1 YEGKLELV
9 YRTGLPMDD
18 LLKEVTAL
26 PGGSIVFYLHVM
38 RDGSGNAFT
47 PAEVAERVAA
57 AANAPVYGHIDSYLG
72 RGIVGGR
79 LLSFEAEGKHAA
91 LLVSRILAGA
101 SPETIPVTGASE
113 NAYVFDWRQL
123 RRWDISEEKL
133 PPGSVV
139 RFRQPTFWDV
149 YRWRIMAVAALCA
162 IEALLICALL
172 GQMVYRRRAE
182 QRFRQ
187 AIDAAPSGMIMV
199 GEDGRI
205 VLA

>member
-57 AANAPVYGHIDSYLG
+57 VANAPVYGHIDSYLG

-79 LLSFEAEGKHAA
+79 LLSFEAEGKNAA
-91 LLVSRILAGA
+91 LLASRILGRGRAG
-101 SPETIPVTGASE
+101 G
-113 NAYVFDWRQL
+113 
-123 RRWDISEEKL
+123 
-133 PPGSVV
+133 V
-139 RFRQPTFWDV
+139 R
-149 YRWRIMAVAALCA
+149 
-162 IEALLICALL
+162 
-172 GQMVYRRRAE
+172 
-182 QRFRQ
+182 
-187 AIDAAPSGMIMV
+187 
-199 GEDGRI
+199 
-205 VLA
+205 